1 MEIIQID
8 LDEKCPPS
16 KNKNNENNEII
27 SLGDRDTY
35 IKQIEDQIKEKR
47 QSLIN
52 QRGYL
57 NRTIKEN
64 EYLEGVRN
72 DYKKYNN
79 YVVKQKEDQI
89 KAMKILNQY
98 IEDIKVSGKLT
109 EHDIEE
115 TRKEQQEILNEID
128 TIKNSLDELIDENN
142 L

>member
-16 KNKNNENNEII
+16 KNENNEII

-128 TIKNSLDELIDENN
+128 TIKNSLNELIDENN